1 MRFEVDERKCT
12 HCGACI
18 ATCPTDMVRD
28 KRGAIKISF
37 VACIGCGHCM
47 AVCPEGAVSLAE
59 IEYEGGFLPR
69 PPAVSAEDLLSVLQ
83 SRRTVRRYRPDPVSR
98 EGLERLVEAARWVP
112 TGANCQCQQFVVI
125 TDPARLDG
133 LRQQIMG
140 HYRRYAAELAEGVAD
155 RPRSPS
161 AGVSPAK
168 AATGAGETPALGGG
182 GALDGGGAAGRM
194 HEHIL
199 AAVPSFVKNV
209 DAGRDRLFFDAP
221 AVILVHAPRHEVLP
235 ESACAFATLA
245 MALAAETL
253 GLGTCITAYASLAL
267 QALPGLARE
276 VGVPEGNEVYYALV
290 VGHPA
295 EEYQLVPPRKPAQVT
310 WL

>member
-1 MRFEVDERKCT
+1 MNREVRGVRFEVDELKCT

-47 AVCPEGAVSLAE
+47 AICPEGAVSLAE
-59 IEYEGGFLPR
+59 IEYKGGFQPR
-69 PPAVSAEDLLSVLQ
+69 PPRVSAEDLLSALQ
-83 SRRTVRRYRPDPVSR
+83 ARRTVRRYRPEPVSR
-98 EGLERLVEAARWVP
+98 EDLERLVEAARWVP

-125 TDPARLDG
+125 TNPARLDN
-133 LRQQIMG
+133 LRQQIME
-140 HYRRYAAELAEGVAD
+140 HYRRYAVELADGVASH
-155 RPRSPS
+155 PRGPS
-161 AGVSPAK
+161 AG
-168 AATGAGETPALGGG
+168 EMPALGGG
-182 GALDGGGAAGRM
+182 GMRGEGGAAGQM

-245 MALAAETL
+245 MALTAETL

-267 QALPGLARE
+267 QALPGLAHE
-276 VGVPEGNEVYYALV
+276 VGVPEGNEVYYVLV